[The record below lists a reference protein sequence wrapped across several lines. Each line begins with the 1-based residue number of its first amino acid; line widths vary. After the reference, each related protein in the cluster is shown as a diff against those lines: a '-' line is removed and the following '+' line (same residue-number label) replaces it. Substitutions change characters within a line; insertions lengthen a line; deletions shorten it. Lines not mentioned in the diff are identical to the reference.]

1 MGNSSQSFL
10 TGLIFGG
17 ASGSAEAR
25 QNPFPPPFAPIRGS
39 GAPRE
44 AGWWGWLLLHASER
58 FTLGQP
64 EHLCCSTSP
73 SPVGVCSVLLLHPE
87 LVPALLALLVSLVL
101 ASRSGHCAAPVCASG
116 EGVGSLGQDFDV
128 SIC

>member
-10 TGLIFGG
+10 T
-17 ASGSAEAR
+17 SGSAEAR
-25 QNPFPPPFAPIRGS
+25 RNPFPPPFAPMRGS

-44 AGWWGWLLLHASER
+44 VGWWGWHLLRASEQ

-64 EHLCCSTSP
+64 ECLCRSTSP
-73 SPVGVCSVLLLHPE
+73 SLVGVCSVLLPHPA
-87 LVPALLALLVSLVL
+87 LVPALLAPLVSLVL
-101 ASRSGHCAAPVCASG
+101 ASRPGRCAAPRCASG
-116 EGVGSLGQDFDV
+116 EGAGSLGQDFDV